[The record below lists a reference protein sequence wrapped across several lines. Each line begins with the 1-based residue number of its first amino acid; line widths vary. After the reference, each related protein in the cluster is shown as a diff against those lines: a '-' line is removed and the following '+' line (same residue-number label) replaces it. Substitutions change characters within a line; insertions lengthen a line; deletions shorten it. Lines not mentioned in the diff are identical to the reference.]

1 MVRSMMPGPGR
12 IVRSLLVFSLLV
24 SNYFVERVYADEATL
39 DVLFLALKYAPDE
52 ATSRVY
58 EHEIWQ
64 EWFQSGDE
72 RTDSSMQEAV
82 QKRGNYDFAGAVEI
96 LSRIIEL
103 NPDYPEAWNQRATV
117 YYYQEKYEAS
127 LEDIARTLELEP
139 RHFGALSGR
148 AMIRLYQS
156 KPALARQN
164 ILKASEIHPYL
175 KERNLFPDSANQ

>member
-1 MVRSMMPGPGR
+1 
-12 IVRSLLVFSLLV
+12 
-24 SNYFVERVYADEATL
+24 
-39 DVLFLALKYAPDE
+39 
-52 ATSRVY
+52 
-58 EHEIWQ
+58 
-64 EWFQSGDE
+64 
-72 RTDSSMQEAV
+72 MQEAM

-175 KERNLFPDSANQ
+175 KERNLFPDSTNQ